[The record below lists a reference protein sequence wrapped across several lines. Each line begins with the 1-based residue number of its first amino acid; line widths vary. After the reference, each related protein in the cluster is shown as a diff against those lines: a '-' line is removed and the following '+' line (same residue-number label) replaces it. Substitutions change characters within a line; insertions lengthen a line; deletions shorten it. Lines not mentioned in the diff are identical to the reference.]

1 MEGKAYTIN
10 CRAYLE
16 PGDILEVR
24 TQHQTNPGVILSI
37 RTDSP

>member
-1 MEGKAYTIN
+1 MKDKAYTIN

-24 TQHQTNPGVILSI
+24 TCTKQIQE
-37 RTDSP
+37 